1 MDSTRHHI
9 GLPSEYSWYCYGIQL
24 VFLWNAWSQNKE
36 NVKYVSVD
44 TTKHMIYT
52 DIPHSTHNCIP
63 HNLYYTTYYPWRV
76 AVRITVMC
84 VICGTSSDTLILQP
98 YSILTP
104 AAFHY
109 DTTCIPLW
117 HQLYSIITPVQ
128 QSINHQYSQA
138 TPTSCVII
146 DSTDNYNWCTSFSP
160 QLAACPSV
168 SATSWKSS
176 NASLSEASEE
186 D

>member
-1 MDSTRHHI
+1 MNTWNGTKSDWIETFHSKLYGWQWTVHGIILDYPRNTAGI
-9 GLPSEYSWYCYGIQL
+9 VMEYSWYSYGMLGLRTKKMWNMYQL
-24 VFLWNAWSQNKE
+24 TRQSTWYILTF
-36 NVKYVSVD
+36 
-44 TTKHMIYT
+44 HI
-52 DIPHSTHNCIP
+52 STHNWIP

-109 DTTCIPLW
+109 DTTCMPLW
-117 HQLYSIITPVQ
+117 HQLYSIITPAQ

-138 TPTSCVII
+138 TPTFCVFI
-146 DSTDNYNWCTSFSP
+146 DSTDN
-160 QLAACPSV
+160 L
-168 SATSWKSS
+168 
-176 NASLSEASEE
+176 
-186 D
+186 